1 MRSSV
6 QNWASKARCY
16 RTLYRQTLMSTQ
28 PGALE
33 IPRRLSLSAQTA
45 TAIQKAVQNN
55 VWQEYL
61 PSERRLCEMF
71 KVSRPTIR
79 TALRQLAKER
89 LIEIHHG
96 KRHRLQPTA
105 SGAVRPQTR
114 LIVLVSHQP
123 LIQMSLT
130 SYRGISDMR
139 SHLAEQGF
147 TTEVLVCPPNSATTQ
162 RRKIEAFLRQNRVL
176 CCVLLSLGKELQE
189 WFAANAIPALVLG
202 SCHPTVKL
210 PSLDVDYRSVCRHAA
225 GTLRAKGHKRIA
237 FIVPNSNVAG
247 DLVSEEGF
255 KEGSAPRSDEDPSE
269 TLIVRH
275 NGTAAHLATK
285 LDNLF
290 GSRHPPTALLVAKP
304 RFMFFVLIHLLKR
317 GIKVPDRTSLIARD
331 HDQYYENIISH
342 YRIESETFAH
352 RLTRLMLQL
361 ANHGHLSAEPSLIFP
376 RFMAEGTVKICK
388 PDADHA

>member
-1 MRSSV
+1 
-6 QNWASKARCY
+6 
-16 RTLYRQTLMSTQ
+16 MSTQ

-45 TAIQKAVQNN
+45 TAIQKAVQSN
-55 VWQEYL
+55 VWQEFL

-79 TALRQLAKER
+79 TALQQLAKER

-96 KRHRLQPTA
+96 KRNRLLPSA
-105 SGAVRPQTR
+105 SGADRPLSR

-123 LIQMSLT
+123 LTQMSLT
-130 SYRGISDMR
+130 AYRGISDMR
-139 SHLAEQGF
+139 AHLTEQGF

-189 WFAANAIPALVLG
+189 WFAASAIPALVLG
-202 SCHPTVKL
+202 SCHPAVKL

-225 GTLRAKGHKRIA
+225 GILRAKGHKRIA
-237 FIVPNSNVAG
+237 FIVPNSNAAG

-255 KEGSAPRSDEDPSE
+255 KEGLAPRHGEAPTD
-269 TLIVRH
+269 TVIVRH

-285 LDNLF
+285 LDGLF
-290 GSRHPPTALLVAKP
+290 GSPHPPTALLVAKP
-304 RFMFFVLIHLLKR
+304 RFVFFVVVHLLKH
-317 GIKVPDRTSLIARD
+317 GIKVPDRISLIARD
-331 HDQYYENIISH
+331 HDQFFEEVISH
-342 YRIESETFAH
+342 YRFEGESFAH

-376 RFMAEGTVKICK
+376 RFMAEGTVKVCK
-388 PDADHA
+388 PRADHN